1 MKNYFIILFILTF
14 IVCCKK
20 TIKIDKETPITK
32 TVVFDSTVTKNLK
45 AKKKIQTKIDFKS
58 VLKLLKDVKHTGTKY
73 SDELTNS
80 SSNFISYIFNLNEK
94 ELLVKTTSYTYK
106 NKCIFYVHNIKCTND
121 SLSIKPFLE
130 NAQGNR
136 TKGYLGARVL
146 IFAMKNDK
154 EANYIDLPEKRSP
167 FKLRTEL
174 LEILY
179 KNIDSDVIECNRTKN
194 CKYKDLRKTKSE

>member
-1 MKNYFIILFILTF
+1 MKNYFIILFIIPFL
-14 IVCCKK
+14 VCFKK
-20 TIKIDKETPITK
+20 TIKTNKEIPIIK
-32 TVVFDSTVTKNLK
+32 IVVSDSTRI
-45 AKKKIQTKIDFKS
+45 KKKGLQTKIDFKS

-106 NKCIFYVHNIKCTND
+106 KKCIFYVHNIKCTND

-136 TKGYLGARVL
+136 TKGYLGIRVL

-154 EANYIDLPEKRSP
+154 EANYIDIPANWNFFELKEG
-167 FKLRTEL
+167 L

-179 KNIDSDVIECNRTKN
+179 KNINSDVIECYRTKN
-194 CKYKDLRKTKSE
+194 CKYKDLRKTKYE